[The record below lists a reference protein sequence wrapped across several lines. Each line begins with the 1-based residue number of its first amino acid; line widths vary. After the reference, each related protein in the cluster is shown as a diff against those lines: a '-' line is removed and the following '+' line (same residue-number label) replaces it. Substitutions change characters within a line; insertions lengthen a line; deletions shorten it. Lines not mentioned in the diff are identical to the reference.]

1 MPRIGAGYSANL
13 ADYLDVARLVND
25 RIRLQSTA
33 VSRNSS
39 VSQARRASISLRRRQ
54 SGRA

>member
-1 MPRIGAGYSANL
+1 MPRISAGYSANL

-33 VSRNSS
+33 VPRNSS
-39 VSQARRASISLRRRQ
+39 MSQARRASISLRRRQ